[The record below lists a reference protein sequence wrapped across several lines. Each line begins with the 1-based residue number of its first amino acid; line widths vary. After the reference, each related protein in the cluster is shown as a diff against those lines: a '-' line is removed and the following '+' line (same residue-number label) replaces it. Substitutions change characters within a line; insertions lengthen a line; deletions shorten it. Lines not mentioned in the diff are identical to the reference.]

1 MPGTTE
7 ILIIVGVVVL
17 LFGAGQIPK
26 FARNIGKAKREF
38 ERGLRDGASG
48 ADDDD
53 DDDEDSSASSK
64 RSREKESSGK
74 KE

>member
-7 ILIIVGVVVL
+7 ILIIVGVIVL

-48 ADDDD
+48 ADE
-53 DDDEDSSASSK
+53 DEEASS
-64 RSREKESSGK
+64 SDAAGDQESAK
-74 KE
+74 KASE